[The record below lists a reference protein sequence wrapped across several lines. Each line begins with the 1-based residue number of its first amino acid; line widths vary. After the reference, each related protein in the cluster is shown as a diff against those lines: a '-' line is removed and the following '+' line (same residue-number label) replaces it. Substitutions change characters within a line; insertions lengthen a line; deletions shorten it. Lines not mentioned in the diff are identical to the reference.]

1 MCRLPSEVA
10 CMMYSDKLGLERQR
24 QNCGECA
31 EELYP
36 LMFTF
41 FLSSEGTTRLQR
53 LMIPL

>member
-36 LMFTF
+36 LKFTF